1 MAKPQISHWAELF
14 DQAQKIISQANSKF
28 TVLDR
33 WSFGGGTALMLQ
45 IGHRESFDID
55 IFIDDPQVL
64 PYLNPQTQGFAL
76 DINPAA
82 YTSDGT
88 HALKIVFSD
97 IGEIDFIVATHL
109 TSEPTVEK
117 DVRGQKIHLETPA
130 EIVAKKIFYRG
141 ASMQPRDMFD
151 IACVRENEGRD
162 YLVEALAPFKDACTR
177 ALQTARKMDPRLAE
191 AVMSKLLYKPKYSKI
206 PSQAQRMTVEIL
218 EAVCGREPKAE
229 A

>member
-1 MAKPQISHWAELF
+1 MAQSRTSHWAELF

-45 IGHRESFDID
+45 IHHRESFDVD

-76 DINPAA
+76 DINPDA

-88 HALKIVFSD
+88 RALKIVFKD
-97 IGEIDFIVATHL
+97 IGEIDFIAATHL
-109 TSEPTVEK
+109 TSDPTKEREI
-117 DVRGQKIHLETPA
+117 RGQKVYLETPA

-151 IACVRENEGRD
+151 IACVRENEGHD
-162 YLVEALAPFKDACTR
+162 YLVEALLPFKEACER
-177 ALQTARKMDPRLAE
+177 ALKTARKMDARLAVE
-191 AVMSKLLYKPKYSKI
+191 VMSKLLYLPKYSSI
-206 PSQAQRMTVEIL
+206 PSQAQQITIEIL
-218 EAVCGREPKAE
+218 ESVCGTE
-229 A
+229 AI

>member
-1 MAKPQISHWAELF
+1 VAQSQNSHWPELF

-45 IGHRESFDID
+45 IHHRESYDVD
-55 IFIDDPQVL
+55 IFINDPQVL
-64 PYLNPQTQGFAL
+64 PYLNPQTQGFVL
-76 DINPAA
+76 DINPDA

-88 HALKIVFSD
+88 HALKIVFKD

-109 TSEPTVEK
+109 TSDPTNEREI
-117 DVRGQKIHLETPA
+117 RGQKVYLESPA

-151 IACVRENEGRD
+151 IACVCESEGHD
-162 YLVEALAPFKDACTR
+162 YLVEALVPFKDACVR
-177 ALQTARKMDPRLAE
+177 ALTAARKMDAQLAV
-191 AVMSKLLYKPKYSKI
+191 AVMSKLLYLPKYSSI
-206 PSQAQRMTVEIL
+206 PLQAQQITIEIL
-218 EAVCGREPKAE
+218 ESVCGRELMDGA
-229 A
+229 

>member
-1 MAKPQISHWAELF
+1 MAQSRTSHWAELF

-45 IGHRESFDID
+45 IHHRESFDVD
-55 IFIDDPQVL
+55 IFIDDAQVL
-64 PYLNPQTQGFAL
+64 PYLNPQAQGFAL
-76 DINPAA
+76 DINPDA

-88 HALKIVFSD
+88 RALKIVFKD
-97 IGEIDFIVATHL
+97 IGEIDFIAATHL
-109 TSEPTVEK
+109 TSDPTKEREI
-117 DVRGQKIHLETPA
+117 RGQKVYLETPA

-162 YLVEALAPFKDACTR
+162 YLVEALLPFKEACER
-177 ALQTARKMDPRLAE
+177 ALKIARRMDARLAVE
-191 AVMSKLLYKPKYSKI
+191 VMSKLLYLPKYSSI
-206 PSQAQRMTVEIL
+206 PSQAQQTTIEIL
-218 EAVCGREPKAE
+218 ESVCGAD
-229 A
+229 AI

>member
-1 MAKPQISHWAELF
+1 MAQSQNSHWAELF

-28 TVLDR
+28 TVLDS

-45 IGHRESFDID
+45 IGHRQSFDVD

-76 DINPAA
+76 DIHPEA
-82 YTSDGT
+82 YTFDGT
-88 HALKIVFSD
+88 RALKIVFKD

-109 TSEPTVEK
+109 TSEPTREREI
-117 DVRGQKIHLETPA
+117 RGQKVYLETPA

-151 IACVRENEGRD
+151 IACIRESEGHD
-162 YLVEALAPFKDACTR
+162 YLVEALIPFKESCAR
-177 ALQTARKMDPRLAE
+177 ALKTARMMDARLAE
-191 AVMSKLLYKPKYSKI
+191 AVMSKLLYQSKYFRI
-206 PSQAQRMTVEIL
+206 PSQAQQMTIEIL
-218 EAVCGREPKAE
+218 ETICGPEPPTE
-229 A
+229 T